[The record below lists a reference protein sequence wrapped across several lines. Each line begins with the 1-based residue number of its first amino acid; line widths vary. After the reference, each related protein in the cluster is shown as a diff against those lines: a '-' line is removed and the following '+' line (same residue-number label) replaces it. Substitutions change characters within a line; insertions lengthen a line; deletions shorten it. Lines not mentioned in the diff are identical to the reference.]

1 MERAMVGSGED
12 REFRKRMERIETLIH
27 EVEHFP
33 DPKARTHT
41 REIIQAILDLHGAAL
56 ERALEKIAATGE
68 TGLAMIDSLAADD
81 LVGSLLLLYGL
92 HPQDTET
99 RVRQALD
106 KVRPYLRS
114 HGGNVELLGVAGG
127 MVRLRMQGSCE
138 DCPSSAATLKR
149 TIEEAIY
156 DKAPDV
162 TAIEVEE
169 AAGDGQPVGNGR
181 ARMALPILRG

>member
-1 MERAMVGSGED
+1 
-12 REFRKRMERIETLIH
+12 MERIESLIH
-27 EVEHFP
+27 EVERFP
-33 DPKARTHT
+33 DPKAREHT
-41 REIIQAILDLHGAAL
+41 REIIQAILDLHGAGL
-56 ERALEKIAATGE
+56 ERVLEKVAEAGG
-68 TGLAMIDSLAADD
+68 TGLEIIDALAGDD

-114 HGGNVELLGVAGG
+114 HGGNVELLGVVQGV
-127 MVRLRMQGSCE
+127 VRLRMQGSCQ
-138 DCPSSAATLKR
+138 DCPSSAATLKGA
-149 TIEEAIY
+149 IEEAIY

-169 AAGDGQPVGNGR
+169 AAGNGQQVGNGR
-181 ARMALPILRG
+181 ARVALPVLRR